1 MIYFHYIRISPDT
14 PSKKVF
20 DLMLEVWALTAPQ
33 LLISVTGGA
42 KRFDLKPRLA
52 NRFKRGLMKAA
63 TSTGNLCSYNLMI
76 LFTLLS

>member
-1 MIYFHYIRISPDT
+1 
-14 PSKKVF
+14 
-20 DLMLEVWALTAPQ
+20 VWALTAPQ

-63 TSTGNLCSYNLMI
+63 TSTGNLCSYNLI
-76 LFTLLS
+76 NNISAISWWSVLLVEETKVPGENHQPVASY

>member
-1 MIYFHYIRISPDT
+1 MNFCFQYIRVSPDT
-14 PSKKVF
+14 NPKVVF
-20 DLMLEVWALTAPQ
+20 DLLVNVWSLTPPQ

-63 TSTGNLCSYNLMI
+63 TSTGIYLFIKNNLLE
-76 LFTLLS
+76 